1 MEEICF
7 TMLCWFLELEAS
19 DFVDIRLYY
28 KATVIKPVWYQ
39 PKQNFKIALSGYL
52 CWHLPP

>member
-1 MEEICF
+1 
-7 TMLCWFLELEAS
+7 MLCWFLELEAS